1 MNDIKLLI
9 EQNAG
14 KISFNYDE
22 TKAFLEEKMAE
33 YDGAFF
39 ADDSMKYA
47 KAEVA
52 FLRKLKTQMD
62 DERKKVK
69 RAWMAPYDE
78 FKVKVDELLLFIDK
92 PITLID
98 GQVKDY
104 ERRKKEE
111 KKELCLEIYKKE
123 ADGMEEYL
131 TFDRIFN
138 ERWLNATMP
147 AKAIAEEIQNIIQ
160 TTKAQV
166 DAIKMMDSEATG
178 KALEIYK
185 KTLNMAE
192 ALAYINRYEAQKKEI
207 MERER
212 ARQAEEE
219 QRRLEAERERIRREE
234 RERIRREE
242 ELAQSVRQE
251 AVREAVEEL
260 KEVSE
265 EVKATSAI
273 FPDSVT
279 VLYAITATEAELK
292 ELEVTM
298 TSLGICFERKG

>member
-22 TKAFLEEKMAE
+22 TKAFLEEKMAG

-78 FKVKVDELLLFIDK
+78 FKVKVDELLLLVDK

-111 KKELCLEIYKKE
+111 KKELCRGIYEKE

-131 TFDRIFN
+131 PFDRVFN

-147 AKAIAEEIQNIIQ
+147 AKTIGEEIQNIVQ

-178 KALEIYK
+178 KALELYK
-185 KTLNMAE
+185 NTLNMAE

-207 MERER
+207 MEQER

-251 AVREAVEEL
+251 AVREVVEEL
-260 KEVSE
+260 KEVSG
-265 EVKATSAI
+265 EVKAVSAI
-273 FPDSVT
+273 LPDSIT

>member
-14 KISFNYDE
+14 RISFNYDE
-22 TKAFLEEKMAE
+22 TKAFLEEKMEE
-33 YDGAFF
+33 YDGALFT
-39 ADDSMKYA
+39 DDSMKYA

-69 RAWMAPYDE
+69 RAWMVPYDE
-78 FKVKVDELLLFIDK
+78 FKAKVDKLLLLIDK

-131 TFDRIFN
+131 PFDRIFN

-147 AKAIAEEIQNIIQ
+147 AKAIAEEIQNIVQ

-178 KALEIYK
+178 KALELYN

-212 ARQAEEE
+212 AIQAEAE

-242 ELAQSVRQE
+242 ALAQSVREE

-260 KEVSE
+260 KEVSK
-265 EVKATSAI
+265 EVKAASAI

-298 TSLGICFERKG
+298 TSLGICFEKKG

>member
-22 TKAFLEEKMAE
+22 TKAFLEEKMTE
-33 YDGAFF
+33 YDGALF

-69 RAWMAPYDE
+69 RAWMVPYDE
-78 FKVKVDELLLFIDK
+78 FKAKVDELFLLIDK

-111 KKELCLEIYKKE
+111 KKELCREIYEKE
-123 ADGMEEYL
+123 VDGMEEYL
-131 TFDRIFN
+131 PFDRIFN
-138 ERWLNATMP
+138 ERWLNATMT
-147 AKAIAEEIQNIIQ
+147 AKAIGEEIQNIAQ
-160 TTKAQV
+160 TTKSQV
-166 DAIKMMDSEATG
+166 DAIKMMNSEAVG
-178 KALEIYK
+178 EGLGIYR

-192 ALAYINRYEAQKKEI
+192 ALAYINRYEAQKREI
-207 MERER
+207 VERER

-219 QRRLEAERERIRREE
+219 QRKLELERERIRREE

-242 ELAQSVRQE
+242 ELAQSVRNE
-251 AVREAVEEL
+251 AVQEAVEEL
-260 KEVSE
+260 KEVSD

-273 FPDSVT
+273 LPDSVT
-279 VLYAITATEAELK
+279 VLYAVTATEEELQ